1 MIWALPTA
9 FFLKK
14 KNAIGRAVRS
24 RFFVARPKRPAT
36 KRAPLPSLAQK
47 QDKSKPATTSFYCFI
62 KLNNF

>member
-24 RFFVARPKRPAT
+24 RFFVAGPNRPAT
-36 KRAPLPSLAQK
+36 KRAPLPSLTH
-47 QDKSKPATTSFYCFI
+47 SRFYKKMYI
-62 KLNNF
+62 PKLSRCK